1 VLARLHDRRLV
12 TLRRI
17 RPQDKAMLSEG
28 LRNASPRSVHQ
39 RFLGPKPRFTSREL
53 RYLTEVDFRS
63 HYALVALD
71 AEDARRLL
79 GVGRWIRDAAD
90 PGLAE
95 VAVIIADDVQGQGL
109 GTVLGL
115 ALADAARARGIR
127 GFTAT
132 MHHDNHRAH
141 RLYERVASEMAR
153 GGAPLAARG
162 DAQLAAGG
170 DAQLA
175 A

>member
-17 RPQDKAMLSEG
+17 RPQDKAMLVEG

-53 RYLTEVDFRS
+53 RYLTEVDFHS

-71 AEDARRLL
+71 AEDPRRLL

-115 ALADAARARGIR
+115 ALADAARARGVR

-141 RLYERVASEMAR
+141 RLYERVKSEMAR
-153 GGAPLAARG
+153 AGSPPAAHA
-162 DAQLAAGG
+162 DAQLAA
-170 DAQLA
+170 
-175 A
+175 

>member
-39 RFLGPKPRFTSREL
+39 RFVGPKPRFTSREL

-71 AEDARRLL
+71 AEDPRRLL
-79 GVGRWIRDAAD
+79 GVGRWIRDTAD

-153 GGAPLAARG
+153 GGAPLAARC